1 MNTSIRGLSSVEI
14 KKLQEEYGPNAINEK
29 FDSTFK
35 RLLKKFLGPI
45 QLMIEAALILS
56 LISGKW
62 EDFIIIALLLVVNIG
77 VDFAQE
83 QKAHKALSALK
94 DTLAPVASV
103 IRDGVL
109 KDIPASELVPGDII
123 KLSIGDIIPADAKII
138 ETTSTLS
145 VDQSQ
150 ITGESLPVEKEDND
164 DVFSSS
170 IIQRGEAYAEVT
182 ATGALSSIGKNASLV
197 ARAEREGESHFQKA
211 ILTIGR
217 FLIIFAS
224 VLIVIVVMILLLRG
238 DSIMETVRFALV
250 LAVASI
256 PVALPAVLSVTMA
269 IGAAK
274 LAKQNVIVSNLL
286 TNDLNILSS

>member
-1 MNTSIRGLSSVEI
+1 MTNTKYNGLTSTEVKE
-14 KKLQEEYGPNAINEK
+14 LQEKYGPNAINEK
-29 FDSTFK
+29 FDSSLTRF
-35 RLLKKFLGPI
+35 LKKFVGPI
-45 QLMIEAALILS
+45 QLMIEVALILS

-62 EDFIIIALLLVVNIG
+62 EDFTIIALLLVVNIG

-103 IRDGVL
+103 IRDSVL
-109 KDIPASELVPGDII
+109 KDIPARELVPGDII
-123 KLSIGDIIPADAKII
+123 KLSIGDIVPADAKII
-138 ETTSTLS
+138 DTTSTLS

-217 FLIIFAS
+217 FLVIFAS
-224 VLIVIVVMILLLRG
+224 VLILIVATILILRG
-238 DSIMETVRFALV
+238 DSIMETVRFATV
-250 LAVASI
+250 L
-256 PVALPAVLSVTMA
+256 
-269 IGAAK
+269 
-274 LAKQNVIVSNLL
+274 
-286 TNDLNILSS
+286 